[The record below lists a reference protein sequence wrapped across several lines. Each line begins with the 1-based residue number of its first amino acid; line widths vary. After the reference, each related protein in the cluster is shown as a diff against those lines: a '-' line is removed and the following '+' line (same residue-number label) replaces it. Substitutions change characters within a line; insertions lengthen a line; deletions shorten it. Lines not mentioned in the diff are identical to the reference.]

1 MYKYLLSMTHN
12 EDIAEELT
20 EETFYKAIINISK
33 FKNNSKLLKF

>member
-20 EETFYKAIINISK
+20 EETFYKAIMNISK